1 MDKSLPGNT
10 GNAGLIPGEGNGNSL
25 LCSCLKNPMHR
36 RHWWATVHGVAK
48 ESDTIEQINNNKTPL
63 SMHSMCMITH
73 LGKTFLNMPNFE
85 AV

>member
-1 MDKSLPGNT
+1 MTSFPGS
-10 GNAGLIPGEGNGNSL
+10 GRSPGEENSNPL
-25 LCSCLKNPMHR
+25 QYSCLGNPMGR
-36 RHWWATVHGVAK
+36 GAGWAAVHGVAK